1 MSEYQHSYT
10 KSELLAQPEFLLRLL
25 SNEGTTVTV
34 EPKGEMLYFT
44 TRKTYLPEA
53 LAILEKAKRL
63 AAESTLTREEA
74 GEEFLKLRSEIIA
87 DIQRN
92 LENQTVPNRP

>member
-34 EPKGEMLYFT
+34 EPKGEILHFT
-44 TRKTYLPEA
+44 TRKTYSPQA
-53 LAILEKAKRL
+53 LAILEEAKEFARTSPYSAQEAKALFVKEL
-63 AAESTLTREEA
+63 EEAMTTREE
-74 GEEFLKLRSEIIA
+74 
-87 DIQRN
+87 
-92 LENQTVPNRP
+92 VV